1 MRITESQLRRYI
13 RQELSHLTESQT
25 SAPMMRMAPDR
36 GVGKLMVDQGVE
48 LGWFNATD
56 VIGTGIAG
64 EYVVFELQDGEV
76 LEKHR
81 SEFPL
86 F

>member
-1 MRITESQLRRYI
+1 
-13 RQELSHLTESQT
+13 
-25 SAPMMRMAPDR
+25 MAPDR

-64 EYVVFELQDGEV
+64 EYVVFELQGGEV